1 MRSFFLALLCLGTFL
16 ATHAQSISGN
26 LHEGT
31 GRSALGYGN
40 VDIFR
45 GDDLI
50 ASVLTD
56 RYGNFNVRLDTGE
69 YKCVVHYDG
78 YESETRVVRVKA
90 DEKADF
96 AVKEDKSKPKRE
108 RHVAAKAIAVT
119 TTRTDHAPA
128 HAEPAFGGSIELTSP
143 TSPATLYYT
152 PTMAAPMGAGE
163 IPYTAP
169 AYGFDAKDAE
179 VADEPVHLDPPTAG
193 SLVDDEKK
201 KATHGVL
208 TAGEVNDFSKWT
220 MWQDIA
226 ANTLGALKD
235 LWAIAPSGR
244 YTLDLQNKSGLPI
257 ADAVVHLKRKDGT
270 VLYSARTDNTGKA
283 ELWSTLDAKAEKTR
297 GPLVM
302 DVEYQGLTTRIK
314 HVTPFER
321 SVNRLALDVP
331 CGPSDNV
338 DVAFVVD
345 ATGSMQDELDFLTA
359 EMNDIIFRSKS
370 ISDQLNFRFAN
381 VFYRDIGSDEEYAT
395 RSMDFSRVLSTS
407 VNFIS
412 DQKADGGGDMPEAV
426 DLALDSAIN
435 HLSWSTEARARIIF
449 LILDAGPHI
458 TPEVQQ
464 KIQMLTKQA
473 ASKGIRIVPIT
484 ASGTGKATEYLMR
497 TLALGT
503 NGTYT
508 FLTNHSGVGN
518 DHIEPT
524 TDHYDVESLN
534 DLLVR
539 VLKSYTYMP
548 GCDQQIPELE
558 LGYADSL
565 VIDPI
570 TAQQID
576 STSAISESTG
586 LPTDS
591 ATIRWSYY
599 PNPTS
604 GIVNLTADVDI
615 AELYVTD
622 LSGKVMQLVKGLQAA
637 KSVQIDLSAYAT
649 GIYLIRYPYGKAWL
663 SGKVVLQRM

>member
-1 MRSFFLALLCLGTFL
+1 MRSILLITLLLGALCT
-16 ATHAQSISGN
+16 ASAQSIAGN

-31 GRSALGYGN
+31 GRAALGYGN

-45 GDDLI
+45 GDELI

-69 YKCVVHYDG
+69 YKCVVNYDG
-78 YESETRVVRVKA
+78 YESETRIVRVKA
-90 DEKADF
+90 DEKVDF

-108 RHVAAKAIAVT
+108 RHTATKMISARPKRA
-119 TTRTDHAPA
+119 DFAPA
-128 HAEPAFGGSIELTSP
+128 YAEPAFGGTIGLTSP
-143 TSPATLYYT
+143 TSPATLDYSGT
-152 PTMAAPMGAGE
+152 FAAPMREVEMLYSAPPMVYDVKDMEVGEAADRSLEE
-163 IPYTAP
+163 IPA
-169 AYGFDAKDAE
+169 
-179 VADEPVHLDPPTAG
+179 
-193 SLVDDEKK
+193 EKK
-201 KATHGVL
+201 EASHGVL

-226 ANTLGALKD
+226 ANTLSTLRD
-235 LWAIAPSGR
+235 LWAIAPTSR

-257 ADAVVHLKRKDGT
+257 ADAVVRLKKKDGT
-270 VLYSARTDNTGKA
+270 ELYNARTDNTGKA
-283 ELWSTLDAKAEKTR
+283 ELWATLDAKAEAEKGR
-297 GPLVM
+297 LM
-302 DVEYQGLTTRIK
+302 MEVEYNGQTIRIANVK
-314 HVTPFER
+314 PFER
-321 SVNRLALDVP
+321 TVNRLALDVP

-395 RSMDFSRVLSTS
+395 RSMDFSRVLSAS

-412 DQKADGGGDMPEAV
+412 DQKADGGGDVPEAV

-435 HLSWSTEARARIIF
+435 HLSWSSEARARILF

-464 KIQMLTKQA
+464 KIQTLAKQA

-508 FLTNHSGVGN
+508 FLTNHSGVGS

-565 VIDPI
+565 VIDPV
-570 TAQQID
+570 TAQEVD
-576 STSAISESTG
+576 STGAISESTG
-586 LPTDS
+586 LATDS

-599 PNPTS
+599 PNPTT
-604 GIVNLTADVDI
+604 GLVNLTADVDI

-622 LSGKVMQLVKGLQAA
+622 LSGKVMQMVRGLQAA
-637 KSVQIDLSAYAT
+637 KTVQIDLSAYAT

-663 SGKVVLQRM
+663 SGKVVLQRI

>member
-1 MRSFFLALLCLGTFL
+1 MRSLFLALLCFGTFL

-78 YESETRVVRVKA
+78 YESETKMVRVKA
-90 DEKADF
+90 DEKVDF
-96 AVKEDKSKPKRE
+96 AVEEDASKPKRE
-108 RHVAAKAIAVT
+108 RHTAVKSISASP
-119 TTRTDHAPA
+119 TRADFAPA
-128 HAEPAFGGSIELTSP
+128 YAEPAFGGSFGLTAPTSP
-143 TSPATLYYT
+143 TTLDIV
-152 PTMAAPMGAGE
+152 PSFAAPMRE
-163 IPYTAP
+163 VEMLYSAP
-169 AYGFDAKDAE
+169 PMGFDAKDME
-179 VADEPVHLDPPTAG
+179 VTEAADR
-193 SLVDDEKK
+193 SLEEIPAEKK
-201 KATHGVL
+201 AASHGVL

-257 ADAVVHLKRKDGT
+257 ADALVHLKKKDGT

-283 ELWSTLDAKAEKTR
+283 ELWSTLDAKAEKMR
-297 GPLVM
+297 GQLVM
-302 DVEYQGLTTRIK
+302 DVEYNGLTTRIK

-321 SVNRLALDVP
+321 SVNQLVLDVP

-381 VFYRDIGSDEEYAT
+381 VFYRDIGADEAYAT
-395 RSMDFSRVLSTS
+395 RSMDFSRVLSAS

-412 DQKADGGGDMPEAV
+412 DQKADGGGDVPEAV

-464 KIQMLTKQA
+464 RIQSLTKQA
-473 ASKGIRIVPIT
+473 AGKGIRIVPIT

-508 FLTNHSGVGN
+508 FLTNHSGVGD

-565 VIDPI
+565 VVDPI

-576 STSAISESTG
+576 STGAISESTG

-622 LSGKVMQLVKGLQAA
+622 LSGKVMQMVTGLQAA
-637 KSVQIDLSAYAT
+637 KTVQIDLSAYAT

-663 SGKVVLQRM
+663 SGKVVLQRS

>member
-1 MRSFFLALLCLGTFL
+1 MRSFFLALLCFGTFL

-31 GRSALGYGN
+31 GRNALGYGN

-45 GDDLI
+45 GDDLV

-78 YESETRVVRVKA
+78 YESETRIVRVKA

-143 TSPATLYYT
+143 TSPATLYST

-163 IPYTAP
+163 MLYATP
-169 AYGFDAKDAE
+169 AFGFDAKDVE
-179 VADEPVHLDPPTAG
+179 EADEPASLDPPTDG
-193 SLVDDEKK
+193 SLVDDERK
-201 KATHGVL
+201 KAAHGVL

-226 ANTLGALKD
+226 GNTLSTLRD
-235 LWAIAPSGR
+235 LWATAPTGR

-257 ADAVVHLKRKDGT
+257 ADAVVRLKKKDGT
-270 VLYSARTDNTGKA
+270 VLYTARTDNTGKA
-283 ELWSTLDAKAEKTR
+283 ELWATLDAKAEAVKGR
-297 GPLVM
+297 LM
-302 DVEYQGLTTRIK
+302 MEVEYLGQTTRIDNVK
-314 HVTPFER
+314 PFER

-381 VFYRDIGSDEEYAT
+381 VFYRDIGAEEEYAT
-395 RSMDFSRVLSTS
+395 RSMDFSRVLSAS

-412 DQKADGGGDMPEAV
+412 DQKADGGGDVPEAV

-464 KIQMLTKQA
+464 KIQVLTKQA
-473 ASKGIRIVPIT
+473 AGKGIRIVPIT

-565 VIDPI
+565 VVDPV

-576 STSAISESTG
+576 STGAISESTG

-599 PNPTS
+599 PNPTD

-622 LSGKVMQLVKGLQAA
+622 LSGKVMQMVKGLQAA
-637 KSVQIDLSAYAT
+637 KTVQIDLSAYAT

>member
-1 MRSFFLALLCLGTFL
+1 MRSLLLLSFILCAAL
-16 ATHAQSISGN
+16 ATRAQSIAGN
-26 LHEGT
+26 LHEEM

-40 VDIFR
+40 VDIYR
-45 GDDLI
+45 GDELV

-56 RYGNFNVRLDTGE
+56 RYGNFNVSLDTGS
-69 YKCVVHYDG
+69 YKCVVNYDG
-78 YESETRVVRVKA
+78 YESVTKTVRVVA
-90 DEKADF
+90 DEKVDF
-96 AVKEDKSKPKRE
+96 SVAEDKSKPKRA
-108 RHVAAKAIAVT
+108 RHAATKAVRASST
-119 TTRTDHAPA
+119 STESMLTFGAPLGEVEVLGLSA
-128 HAEPAFGGSIELTSP
+128 PVHGGDLDIPSP
-143 TSPATLYYT
+143 TMPDPGYF
-152 PTMAAPMGAGE
+152 APDDAFTRDKEAG
-163 IPYTAP
+163 
-169 AYGFDAKDAE
+169 
-179 VADEPVHLDPPTAG
+179 
-193 SLVDDEKK
+193 
-201 KATHGVL
+201 HGVL

-226 ANTLGALKD
+226 ANTLSTLRD
-235 LWAIAPSGR
+235 LWAVAPSGR
-244 YTLDLQNKSGLPI
+244 YTLDLQNRSGLPI

-270 VLYSARTDNTGKA
+270 LLYTARTDNTGKA
-283 ELWSTLDAKAEKTR
+283 ELWATLDPKADKPSGR
-297 GPLVM
+297 LLM
-302 DVEYQGLTTRIK
+302 DVEYNGHTTRINNVK
-314 HVTPFER
+314 PFER

-359 EMNDIIFRSKS
+359 EMNDIIFRSKR

-395 RSMDFSRVLSTS
+395 RSMDFSRVLSAS

-412 DQKADGGGDMPEAV
+412 DQKADGGGDVPEAV

-435 HLSWSTEARARIIF
+435 RLSWSAEARARVLF

-458 TPEVQQ
+458 TPEVQARMQ
-464 KIQMLTKQA
+464 VLTKQA
-473 ASKGIRIVPIT
+473 AAKGIRIVPIT

-508 FLTNHSGVGN
+508 FLTNHSGVGS

-524 TDHYDVESLN
+524 TDQYDVESLN

-565 VIDPI
+565 VVDPV
-570 TAQQID
+570 TAEQVD
-576 STSAISESTG
+576 STGAISESTG

-599 PNPTS
+599 PNPTT
-604 GIVNLTADVDI
+604 GLLNLTADVDI
-615 AELYVTD
+615 TELYITD
-622 LSGKVMQLVKGLQAA
+622 LSGKVMQMVKGLQAA
-637 KSVQIDLSAYAT
+637 KTVQIDLSAYAT

-663 SGKVVLQRM
+663 SGKVALSRM

>member
-1 MRSFFLALLCLGTFL
+1 MRSILLITLLLCALCT
-16 ATHAQSISGN
+16 AHAQSIAGN

-31 GRSALGYGN
+31 GRAALGYGN

-45 GDDLI
+45 GDELI

-69 YKCVVHYDG
+69 YKCVVNYDG
-78 YESETRVVRVKA
+78 YESETRIVRVKA
-90 DEKADF
+90 DEKVDF

-108 RHVAAKAIAVT
+108 RHMAAKAIAVT
-119 TTRTDHAPA
+119 TTHADYAPA
-128 HAEPAFGGSIELTSP
+128 YAEPAFGGSIELASP
-143 TSPATLYYT
+143 TSPATMYYT
-152 PTMAAPMGAGE
+152 PTMATPMGTGE
-163 IPYTAP
+163 MPYTAP
-169 AYGFDAKDAE
+169 TYGFDAKDVEA
-179 VADEPVHLDPPTAG
+179 ADEPVPLDPPTSG
-193 SLVDDEKK
+193 SILDAAEKK
-201 KATHGVL
+201 AASHGVL

-226 ANTLGALKD
+226 GNTLSALRD
-235 LWAIAPSGR
+235 LWATAPTGR

-257 ADAVVHLKRKDGT
+257 ADAVVRLKKKDGT
-270 VLYSARTDNTGKA
+270 ELYSARTDNTGKA
-283 ELWSTLDAKAEKTR
+283 ELWATLDAKAEATKGR
-297 GPLVM
+297 LLM
-302 DVEYQGLTTRIK
+302 EVEYNGQTTRIDNVK
-314 HVTPFER
+314 PFER

-381 VFYRDIGSDEEYAT
+381 VFYRDIGAEEEYAT
-395 RSMDFSRVLSTS
+395 RSMDFSRVLSAS

-412 DQKADGGGDMPEAV
+412 DQKADGGGDVPEAV

-435 HLSWSTEARARIIF
+435 HLSWSADARARILF

-464 KIQMLTKQA
+464 KIQSLTKQA
-473 ASKGIRIVPIT
+473 ANKGIRIVPIT

-508 FLTNHSGVGN
+508 FLTNHSGVGS

-548 GCDQQIPELE
+548 GCDQQIPDLD
-558 LGYADSL
+558 LNYPDSL
-565 VIDPI
+565 VLEPVGP
-570 TAQQID
+570 D
-576 STSAISESTG
+576 STGSAGINESTG

-599 PNPTS
+599 PNPTT

-622 LSGKVMQLVKGLQAA
+622 LSGKVMQMVKGLQAA
-637 KSVQIDLSAYAT
+637 KTVQIDLSAYAT

-663 SGKVVLQRM
+663 SGKVVMQRS

>member
-1 MRSFFLALLCLGTFL
+1 MRPLLLTFL
-16 ATHAQSISGN
+16 LIVTVRAALAQSLSGN

-40 VDIFR
+40 VDIYR
-45 GDDLI
+45 GDDLV

-56 RYGNFNVRLDTGE
+56 RYGNFNVRLDTGL
-69 YKCVVHYDG
+69 YKCVVNYDG
-78 YESETRVVRVKA
+78 YESETRMVRVKA
-90 DEKADF
+90 DEKVDI
-96 AVKEDKSKPKRE
+96 AVKEDKSRPRRE
-108 RHVAAKAIAVT
+108 RHTTTKAIAAT
-119 TTRTDHAPA
+119 TTHADYAPA
-128 HAEPAFGGSIELTSP
+128 YAEPAFGGSIELTAP
-143 TSPATLYYT
+143 TSPATLHYT
-152 PTMAAPMGAGE
+152 PTMAAPMGTGE
-163 IPYTAP
+163 MLYAP
-169 AYGFDAKDAE
+169 PTYGFVAKDVEA
-179 VADEPVHLDPPTAG
+179 ADEPVPLDPPTMGLTLDAA
-193 SLVDDEKK
+193 DKQ
-201 KATHGVL
+201 AAHGVL

-226 ANTLGALKD
+226 DNTLSALRD
-235 LWAIAPSGR
+235 LWATAPTGR

-257 ADAVVHLKRKDGT
+257 ADALVHLKKKDGT
-270 VLYSARTDNTGKA
+270 VIYSARTDNTGKA
-283 ELWSTLDAKAEKTR
+283 ELWATLDAKAEAMKGR
-297 GPLVM
+297 LLM
-302 DVEYQGLTTRIK
+302 DVEYNGTTTRIDNAK
-314 HVTPFER
+314 PFER
-321 SVNRLALDVP
+321 SVNRLMLDVP

-359 EMNDIIFRSKS
+359 EMNDIIFRSKR
-370 ISDQLNFRFAN
+370 ISDKLNFRFAN
-381 VFYRDIGSDEEYAT
+381 VFYRDTGKAEAYAT
-395 RSMDFSRVLSTS
+395 RSMDFSRVLSAS

-412 DQKADGGGDMPEAV
+412 DQKADGGGDVPEAV

-435 HLSWSTEARARIIF
+435 HLSWSAQARARVLF

-458 TPEVQQ
+458 TPEVQRKMQ
-464 KIQMLTKQA
+464 SLTKQA
-473 ASKGIRIVPIT
+473 AAKGIRIVPIT

-548 GCDQQIPELE
+548 GCDQQIPDLD
-558 LGYADSL
+558 LNYPDSL
-565 VIDPI
+565 VLEPEPKDSLAPSLID
-570 TAQQID
+570 
-576 STSAISESTG
+576 ESTG
-586 LPTDS
+586 LSSDS
-591 ATIRWSYY
+591 LTIRWSYY
-599 PNPTS
+599 PNPTT

-615 AELYVTD
+615 PELYVTD
-622 LSGKVMQLVKGLQAA
+622 LSGKVMQMVKSLQAS
-637 KSVQIDLSAYAT
+637 KTVQLDLSAYAT

-663 SGKVVLQRM
+663 SGKLVLQRM

>member
-1 MRSFFLALLCLGTFL
+1 MRSLFLAFLCFSSFL
-16 ATHAQSISGN
+16 ATRAQSISGN
-26 LHEGT
+26 LHEGS

-40 VDIFR
+40 VDIYR

-50 ASVLTD
+50 ASVITD

-78 YESETRVVRVKA
+78 YETETRIVRVKA
-90 DEKADF
+90 DEKVDF
-96 AVKEDKSKPKRE
+96 AVEEDAKKPKRE
-108 RHVAAKAIAVT
+108 RTARKSIAPTSVSMVLGE
-119 TTRTDHAPA
+119 DAPPLDSDRM
-128 HAEPAFGGSIELTSP
+128 EYSP
-143 TSPATLYYT
+143 TSPRTLDVPSPATL
-152 PTMAAPMGAGE
+152 PMGFFASDASGE
-163 IPYTAP
+163 EEREK
-169 AYGFDAKDAE
+169 KDA
-179 VADEPVHLDPPTAG
+179 
-193 SLVDDEKK
+193 S
-201 KATHGVL
+201 HGVL

-235 LWAIAPSGR
+235 MWAIAPSGR
-244 YTLDLQNKSGLPI
+244 YTVDLQNKSGLPI
-257 ADAVVHLKRKDGT
+257 ADAVVHLKKKDGT

-283 ELWSTLDAKAEKTR
+283 ELWATLDATAAKLR
-297 GPLVM
+297 GQLMM
-302 DVEYQGLTTRIK
+302 DVDYMGRTTRIK

-321 SVNRLALDVP
+321 SVNRLTLDVP

-395 RSMDFSRVLSTS
+395 RSMDFSRVLSAS

-412 DQKADGGGDMPEAV
+412 DQKADGGGDVPEAV

-435 HLSWSTEARARIIF
+435 HLSWSAEARARIIF

-464 KIQMLTKQA
+464 KIQVLTKQA
-473 ASKGIRIVPIT
+473 AGKGIRIVPIT

-508 FLTNHSGVGN
+508 FLTNHSGVGD
-518 DHIEPT
+518 DHMEPT

-548 GCDQQIPELE
+548 DCDQQIPELE

-565 VIDPI
+565 VVDPV
-570 TAQQID
+570 TAQQVD
-576 STSAISESTG
+576 STGAISESTG
-586 LPTDS
+586 LLTDS

-622 LSGKVMQLVKGLQAA
+622 LSGKVMQMVKDLQAA
-637 KSVQIDLSAYAT
+637 KTVQIDLSAYAT

-663 SGKVVLQRM
+663 SGKGVLQRM

>member
-1 MRSFFLALLCLGTFL
+1 MRSFFLALLCFGTFL

-26 LHEGT
+26 LNSGSS
-31 GRSALGYGN
+31 RRALGYGN
-40 VDIFR
+40 VDIYR
-45 GDDLI
+45 GDELI

-56 RYGNFNVRLDTGE
+56 RYGNFNVRLDTGA
-69 YKCVVHYDG
+69 YKCVVSYDG
-78 YESETRVVRVKA
+78 YESETKMVRVKV
-90 DEKADF
+90 DEKVDF
-96 AVKEDKSKPKRE
+96 SVDEDATKPKRE
-108 RHVAAKAIAVT
+108 RHAEMKSISESPT
-119 TTRTDHAPA
+119 SYSFAPA
-128 HAEPAFGGSIELTSP
+128 YASPAMDVEAIEYSP
-143 TSPATLYYT
+143 TSPAILDM
-152 PTMAAPMGAGE
+152 PSPGALTMGYFATDE
-163 IPYTAP
+163 TES
-169 AYGFDAKDAE
+169 DKSAKKD
-179 VADEPVHLDPPTAG
+179 VG
-193 SLVDDEKK
+193 S
-201 KATHGVL
+201 GVL

-235 LWAIAPSGR
+235 MWAIAPSGR

-283 ELWSTLDAKAEKTR
+283 ELWSTLDAKAEKLR
-297 GPLVM
+297 GQLVM
-302 DVEYQGLTTRIK
+302 DVEYNGLTTRIK

-321 SVNRLALDVP
+321 SVNHLALDVP

-359 EMNDIIFRSKS
+359 EMNDIIYRSKS

-381 VFYRDIGSDEEYAT
+381 VFYRDIGADEAYAT
-395 RSMDFSRVLSTS
+395 RSMDFSRVLSAS

-412 DQKADGGGDMPEAV
+412 DQKADGGGDVPEAV

-435 HLSWSTEARARIIF
+435 HLSWSAEARARIIF

-458 TPEVQQ
+458 TPEIQQ
-464 KIQMLTKQA
+464 KIQVLTKQA
-473 ASKGIRIVPIT
+473 AGKGIRIVPIT

-508 FLTNHSGVGN
+508 FLTNHSGVGD

-565 VIDPI
+565 VVDPI

-576 STSAISESTG
+576 STGAISESTG

-604 GIVNLTADVDI
+604 GIVHLTADVDI

-622 LSGKVMQLVKGLQAA
+622 LSGKVLQLVKGLQAA

-649 GIYLIRYPYGKAWL
+649 GIYLIRYPYGKTWL

>member
-1 MRSFFLALLCLGTFL
+1 MRPLLLTFL
-16 ATHAQSISGN
+16 LIATIRAALAQSLSGN

-40 VDIFR
+40 VDIYR

-78 YESETRVVRVKA
+78 YESETRMVHVKA
-90 DEKADF
+90 DEKVDI
-96 AVKEDKSKPKRE
+96 AVKEDASKPKRK
-108 RHVAAKAIAVT
+108 RLAGVT
-119 TTRTDHAPA
+119 TLSAAPA
-128 HAEPAFGGSIELTSP
+128 SLSITPSYSAPVMAGSYRLTSP
-143 TSPATLYYT
+143 TSPD
-152 PTMAAPMGAGE
+152 AADMERSEEPAVGYFAPEVVSAEEKETERAG
-163 IPYTAP
+163 
-169 AYGFDAKDAE
+169 
-179 VADEPVHLDPPTAG
+179 
-193 SLVDDEKK
+193 
-201 KATHGVL
+201 HGVL

-226 ANTLGALKD
+226 DNTLSALRD
-235 LWAIAPSGR
+235 LWATAPTGR

-257 ADAVVHLKRKDGT
+257 ADAVVHLKKKDGS
-270 VLYSARTDNTGKA
+270 VIYSARTDNTGKA
-283 ELWSTLDAKAEKTR
+283 ELWATLDAKAEAMKGR
-297 GPLVM
+297 LM
-302 DVEYQGLTTRIK
+302 MEVEYNGTTTRIDNAK
-314 HVTPFER
+314 PFER
-321 SVNRLALDVP
+321 SVNRLMLDVP

-359 EMNDIIFRSKS
+359 EMNDIIFRSKR
-370 ISDQLNFRFAN
+370 ISDKLNFRFAN
-381 VFYRDIGSDEEYAT
+381 VFYRDTGKAEAYAT
-395 RSMDFSRVLSTS
+395 RSMDFSRVLSAS

-412 DQKADGGGDMPEAV
+412 DQKADGGGDVPEAV

-435 HLSWSTEARARIIF
+435 HLSWSAQARARVLF

-458 TPEVQQ
+458 TPEVQR
-464 KIQMLTKQA
+464 KMRSLTKQA
-473 ASKGIRIVPIT
+473 AAKGIRIVPIT

-548 GCDQQIPELE
+548 GCDQQIPDLD
-558 LGYADSL
+558 LNYPDSL
-565 VIDPI
+565 VLEPEPKDSLAPSLID
-570 TAQQID
+570 
-576 STSAISESTG
+576 ESTG
-586 LPTDS
+586 LATDTS
-591 ATIRWSYY
+591 AIRWSYY
-599 PNPTS
+599 PNPTT

-615 AELYVTD
+615 PELYVTD
-622 LSGKVMQLVKGLQAA
+622 LSGKVMQMVRSLQAS
-637 KSVQIDLSAYAT
+637 KTVQLDLSTYAT
-649 GIYLIRYPYGKAWL
+649 GIYLIRYPYGTTWL